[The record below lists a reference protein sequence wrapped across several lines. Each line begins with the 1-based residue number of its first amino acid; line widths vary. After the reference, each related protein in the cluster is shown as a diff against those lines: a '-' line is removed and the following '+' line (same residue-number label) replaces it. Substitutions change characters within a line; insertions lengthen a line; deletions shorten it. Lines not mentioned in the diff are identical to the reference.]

1 MEKDLADLSLDDK
14 EEEILQAQR

>member
-14 EEEILQAQR
+14 EEEILQ